1 MRPSKI
7 ASIKLHNCKYIKRE
21 INLKNKPIATWLT
34 AASLTFTSIGN
45 AIACTSL
52 VYTDTQ
58 GRAYVGRTMEFVG
71 VQPDHLTYF
80 PKGSQFSSTTPDG
93 KQGAIFSSKYGIFST
108 SIKKGLVPG
117 DKQETVID
125 AMNDQGLVFSMQS
138 LGGNSSPDVS
148 RAPQGKILS
157 LVDFGPWVL
166 GNFSTVTQVKK
177 ALENKEVEIWLP
189 TVPYL
194 GAGAFPVH
202 IALYDKSGAGIVLEW
217 TGGKTN
223 IFDNPVGVMTN
234 NPPFPWHIQNMSN
247 YAYLTNV
254 DKNSGKF
261 NNLKVNAF
269 DGGGNMA
276 GLPSIETSPG
286 RFVKAAYYSTFAEKA
301 SSPAQSI
308 VTLSHIMNNFDRP
321 KNISVD
327 LPSDMPGGERDM
339 TSVKGAKSS
348 SEVTLWTTMRDTTQ
362 NLFYIRTID
371 SINYSMFDM
380 NKLSSLKNV
389 TKVSFDTLNANPNV
403 DGTSLFL
410 K

>member
-1 MRPSKI
+1 MKTKGLLS
-7 ASIKLHNCKYIKRE
+7 L
-21 INLKNKPIATWLT
+21 LT
-34 AASLTFTSIGN
+34 VVSLVFSSIGN

-52 VYTDTQ
+52 VYTDAQ

-93 KQGAIFSSKYGIFST
+93 KQGAVFSSKYGIFST

-117 DKQETVID
+117 DSQETVID
-125 AMNDQGLVFSMQS
+125 AMNDQGLVYSIQS

-157 LVDFGPWVL
+157 AVDFGPWAL
-166 GNFSTVTQVKK
+166 GNFTTVMQVKQ
-177 ALENKEVEIWLP
+177 ALENKVVEVWLP
-189 TVPYL
+189 TVPFL
-194 GAGAFPVH
+194 GQGAFPVH
-202 IALYDKSGAGIVLEW
+202 FALYDKTGAGIVIEW
-217 TGGKTN
+217 IGGKTTVY
-223 IFDNPVGVMTN
+223 DNPVGVMTN

-301 SSPAQSI
+301 TTPAQAI
-308 VTLSHIMNNFDRP
+308 ITLSHIMNNFDRP
-321 KNISVD
+321 KNISID

-348 SEVTLWTTMRDTTQ
+348 SEVTLWTTMRDPSR

-371 SINYSMFDM
+371 SINFSMFDM
-380 NKLSSLKNV
+380 NKLNTLKGP
-389 TKVSFDTLNANPNV
+389 TKVSFETLNANPNI
-403 DGTSLFL
+403 DGTSLFFR
-410 K
+410 

>member
-1 MRPSKI
+1 M
-7 ASIKLHNCKYIKRE
+7 
-21 INLKNKPIATWLT
+21 KPKSFVGLLT
-34 AASLTFTSIGN
+34 SASLIVASIGN

-80 PKGSQFSSTTPDG
+80 PKGTQFSSTTPDG
-93 KQGAIFSSKYGIFST
+93 KQGASYSSKYGIFST

-117 DKQETVID
+117 DKQETIID

-148 RAPQGKILS
+148 RSPQGKILS
-157 LVDFGPWVL
+157 LVDFGSWVL
-166 GNFSTVTQVKK
+166 GGFSTVAQVKR
-177 ALENKEVEIWLP
+177 ALENKDVEIWLP
-189 TVPYL
+189 TVPFL
-194 GAGAFPVH
+194 GTGAFPVH
-202 IALYDKSGAGIVLEW
+202 IALYDKTGAGIVLEW

-254 DKNSGKF
+254 DKNSAKF
-261 NNLKVNAF
+261 GNLKVNAF
-269 DGGGNMA
+269 DGGGNLA
-276 GLPSIETSPG
+276 NLPSEQTSPG

-301 SSPAQSI
+301 STPAQSI
-308 VTLSHIMNNFDRP
+308 FTLSHIMNNFDRP

-339 TSVKGAKSS
+339 TSAKGAKSS
-348 SEVTLWTTMRDTTQ
+348 TEVTLWTTMRDTHQ
-362 NLFYIRTID
+362 NHFYIRTID
-371 SINYSMFDM
+371 AINYSMFDM
-380 NKLSSLKNV
+380 NKLSGLKGV
-389 TKVSFDTLNANPNV
+389 TKVSFETLNANPNV

>member
-1 MRPSKI
+1 M
-7 ASIKLHNCKYIKRE
+7 
-21 INLKNKPIATWLT
+21 NLKTKSIFTLLT
-34 AASLTFTSIGN
+34 AASIALSSIGN

-52 VYTDTQ
+52 VYTDLQ

-80 PKGSQFSSTTPDG
+80 PKGSKFSSTTPDG
-93 KQGAIFSSKYGIFST
+93 KQGITFSSKYAIFST

-117 DKQETVID
+117 DKQETLID
-125 AMNDQGLVFSMQS
+125 AMNDQGLVFSLQS

-148 RAPQGKILS
+148 RAPQDKILS
-157 LVDFGPWVL
+157 LADFGPWVL
-166 GNFSTVTQVKK
+166 GGFSNVAQVKK

-189 TVPYL
+189 VVAYL
-194 GAGAFPVH
+194 GEGAFPIH
-202 IALYDKSGAGIVLEW
+202 IALYDKTGAGIVLEW

-223 IFDNPVGVMTN
+223 IYDNPVGVMTN

-254 DKNSGKF
+254 DKNTGKF
-261 NNLKVNAF
+261 NNLKVSAF

-276 GLPSIETSPG
+276 GLPSVETSPG

-301 SSPAQSI
+301 STPEQAI
-308 VTLSHIMNNFDRP
+308 ITLSHIINNFDRP
-321 KNISVD
+321 KNISID
-327 LPSDMPGGERDM
+327 LPKDMPGGERDM
-339 TSVKGAKSS
+339 TNAKGVKSS
-348 SEVTLWTTMRDTTQ
+348 SEVTLWTTMRDTHR
-362 NLFYIRTID
+362 NLFYIRTIN
-371 SINYSMFDM
+371 SINFSMFDI
-380 NKLSSLKNV
+380 NKLSTLKGV